1 MEVLVFLLPLVLLW
15 VLMIRPQQQRVRQ
28 AREMASSLEEGDEV
42 VTAGG
47 IYGTVTDAEGDILT
61 VEVAP
66 GIELRVLRGAIAQ
79 RVSPAQEY
87 DEEDEDEDEVD
98 MTDVV
103 DEDEPAAGSVE
114 SVRRDDEV

>member
-1 MEVLVFLLPLVLLW
+1 MEVIVFLLPLALLW

-28 AREMASSLEEGDEV
+28 AREMAASLEPGDEV

-47 IYGTVTDAEGDILT
+47 IYGTVTDAEGDILS

-79 RVSPAQEY
+79 RVGPPREY
-87 DEEDEDEDEVD
+87 DEDEDEDEEEG
-98 MTDVV
+98 T
-103 DEDEPAAGSVE
+103 GSVE
-114 SVRRDDEV
+114 SPLRDDEA